1 MPSTYTPIATTTLS
15 SASNNVT
22 FSSISGSYTDLIL
35 VCNFGASTNGFS
47 LYLYVNSDSGGT
59 TYSNTSLRG
68 SGSAATS
75 TRNSNTNVIYVESS
89 LSANTGITTN
99 CIVNIMNYSNT
110 TTNKTFLI
118 RANNTD
124 SSFPGAVATTGSWR
138 NTNAITS
145 VSFGSFSGNLA
156 SGSTFTL
163 YGIKAA

>member
-1 MPSTYTPIATTTLS
+1 MPATYEAIATTTLG

-22 FSSISGSYTDLIL
+22 FSSITGSYTDLIL
-35 VCNFGASTNGFS
+35 ICNFGASLNGFGF
-47 LYLYVNSDSGGT
+47 YVYVNSDSGGT
-59 TYSNTSLRG
+59 TYSNTSIRG

-110 TTNKTFLI
+110 TINKTFLI

-124 SSFPGAVATTGSWR
+124 SSFPGTVATAGLWS

-145 VSFGSFSGNLA
+145 VSFGSFSGNLV
-156 SGSTFTL
+156 SGSTFSL